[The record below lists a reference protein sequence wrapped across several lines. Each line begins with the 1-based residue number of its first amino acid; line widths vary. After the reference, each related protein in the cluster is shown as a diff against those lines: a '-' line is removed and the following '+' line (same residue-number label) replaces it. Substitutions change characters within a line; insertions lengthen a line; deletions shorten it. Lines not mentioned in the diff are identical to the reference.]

1 MSEFATL
8 VLNIDGPVAIVSLN
22 RPETLNAFNDQMRS
36 ELLSVIRRVNRDD
49 NIRVAIL
56 TGEGRGFSAGADL
69 VELNGP
75 FDTSTDLFE
84 AHFKPMLMAI
94 YNAPKPWISAV
105 SGAAAGVASALAM
118 TCDLTVMADNA
129 YLCLAFAAIGLIPD
143 GGATWHLAH
152 GIGRKRAY
160 EMIISGAKMPAD
172 QCLQLGLCNRVVP
185 VEKLREEA
193 LNWARELAQQAPFAL
208 RYAKQA
214 LNEAMT
220 ESLDTMITREI
231 NLQEICAATDD
242 FSEGVNAFLEKRPPQ
257 FTGK

>member
-8 VLNIDGPVAIVSLN
+8 ILEIDGPVAIVSLN
-22 RPETLNAFNDQMRS
+22 RPDTVNAFNNQMRS
-36 ELLSVIRRVNRDD
+36 ELLDVIRRVNRDD
-49 NIRVAIL
+49 RIRVAIL

-94 YNAPKPWISAV
+94 TNAPKPWISAV
-105 SGAAAGVASALAM
+105 AGPAAGIASAFAM

-152 GIGRKRAY
+152 SIGRKRAY
-160 EMIISGAKMPAD
+160 EMIISGARMPAD

-185 VEKLREEA
+185 AEKLRAEA
-193 LNWARELAQQAPFAL
+193 ISWARDLAQQAPLAL

-214 LNEAMT
+214 INEAMT
-220 ESLDTMITREI
+220 STLDTMITREI
-231 NLQEICAATDD
+231 NLQEICAASDD
-242 FSEGVNAFLEKRPPQ
+242 FSEGVKAFLEKRPPS